1 MVIVHSV
8 EKVDHGEL
16 PIGLLVI
23 GRGKEDTILSLL
35 TQGGRRKLSKFD
47 SRSPLQMNGL
57 RIGDAVRR
65 SASLAQ
71 GRKGS

>member
-1 MVIVHSV
+1 MVIVHTV

-16 PIGLLVI
+16 PIRLPVI
-23 GRGKEDTILSLL
+23 GRRKENTVLSLL
-35 TQGGRRKLSKFD
+35 TQGGGGELSKFD

-57 RIGDAVRR
+57 RVGDALRR

-71 GRKGS
+71 GRKGG